1 MVHRYTEHGLAVT
14 VVLPGKRALPLEQF
28 SWTAGQANSGAQL
41 AAVVRGLRALV
52 PCRGYPVKA
61 TVSATSGSMQVDAR
75 VGTHGHDTG
84 DRVHCDACAGIC
96 SVGDTCDPCKRAWYN
111 QQRRADAPTAATAD
125 AIDPSSH
132 RPNSSLSHG
141 QVVARYSALRQQK
154 RATDLHVQ
162 RLIDRLHQYEQDA
175 GTASVEVN
183 DDNLLEVLFVTRGG
197 AYRPRS
203 SQCPTDAPPPS
214 PFSFRRAPLPGGP
227 LAQKLLDV
235 IDGLRRQEPPPA
247 PARRSGS
254 HHGADQQRAARPRQ
268 PLASSVRARM
278 RRAMWAC
285 GRAGHVSTRGV
296 NVGAHGSWRSRCCA
310 RCRPPPPPFRTT
322 TTAQQA
328 VEHGDAHLAAEPG
341 GLPRAL
347 CRPGHA
353 EPAHAAARQGVAPD
367 RTWVACGD
375 REGHGVRGALADVAH
390 ARSAGRMLS
399 HILAGTHARTARRRD
414 SALLVP
420 AHGCD
425 PSKLSGGLVFDEM
438 GLQEGLVWNQ
448 TTNGLDGF
456 MTPAFV
462 TAEAAARS
470 VSTRLPSSAGAAV
483 RAPLTHARCTA
494 CFASWLGTDTPRE

>member
-111 QQRRADAPTAATAD
+111 QQRRAGAPTAATAD

-214 PFSFRRAPLPGGP
+214 NRT
-227 LAQKLLDV
+227 
-235 IDGLRRQEPPPA
+235 
-247 PARRSGS
+247 
-254 HHGADQQRAARPRQ
+254 
-268 PLASSVRARM
+268 SS
-278 RRAMWAC
+278 
-285 GRAGHVSTRGV
+285 
-296 NVGAHGSWRSRCCA
+296 
-310 RCRPPPPPFRTT
+310 RPPCASTT
-322 TTAQQA
+322 
-328 VEHGDAHLAAEPG
+328 P
-341 GLPRAL
+341 
-347 CRPGHA
+347 
-353 EPAHAAARQGVAPD
+353 
-367 RTWVACGD
+367 
-375 REGHGVRGALADVAH
+375 
-390 ARSAGRMLS
+390 
-399 HILAGTHARTARRRD
+399 
-414 SALLVP
+414 
-420 AHGCD
+420 
-425 PSKLSGGLVFDEM
+425 
-438 GLQEGLVWNQ
+438 
-448 TTNGLDGF
+448 
-456 MTPAFV
+456 
-462 TAEAAARS
+462 
-470 VSTRLPSSAGAAV
+470 
-483 RAPLTHARCTA
+483 
-494 CFASWLGTDTPRE
+494 